1 MITATL
7 DCRLTPKSNLGDA
20 MSKLYVESNNAMIGP
35 IESKEVIE
43 LIRKGDV
50 TRTSKISIGES
61 DEWRDAGSLKQL
73 EPYFTEADAI
83 RSAKRQEEQRLKA
96 ETVKVVAEKT
106 DDAERIGKAVEM
118 ALLRTKSFKTH
129 VVATVILYLA
139 GWIPGLIANAVWYG
153 EATETSKRAG
163 VQLPGTRDLLF
174 LFAMNLIL
182 AIAAATYY
190 ALTGSRY

>member
-1 MITATL
+1 MVTATL
-7 DCRLTPKSNLGDA
+7 DYRLTPNSNLGKV
-20 MSKLYVESNNAMIGP
+20 MTKLYVECGTSMLGP
-35 IESKEVIE
+35 IDSKEVIE
-43 LIRKGDV
+43 LIRKGEV
-50 TRTSKISIGES
+50 TRASKISIGES

-73 EPYFTEADAI
+73 EPFFAEYAAAQAE
-83 RSAKRQEEQRLKA
+83 RKREEQKHKA

-129 VVATVILYLA
+129 VVATVVLYFA

-182 AIAAATYY
+182 AIAAASYY